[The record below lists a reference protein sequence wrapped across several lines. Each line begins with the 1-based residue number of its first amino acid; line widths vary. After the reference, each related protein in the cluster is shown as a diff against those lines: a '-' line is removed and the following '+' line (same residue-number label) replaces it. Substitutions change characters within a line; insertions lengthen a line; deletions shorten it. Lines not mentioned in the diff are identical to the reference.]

1 MTTKNNIRKYRK
13 RANLTQKQVA
23 DAARIAEQLYQRY
36 EYGTGIPCVTVGIKL
51 AKILKT
57 TVEELYP
64 DEE

>member
-1 MTTKNNIRKYRK
+1 MNTKIAEYRK
-13 RANLTQKQVA
+13 KAHLTQKQVA

-36 EYGTGIPCVTVGIKL
+36 EYGTRIPSVTVGIKL